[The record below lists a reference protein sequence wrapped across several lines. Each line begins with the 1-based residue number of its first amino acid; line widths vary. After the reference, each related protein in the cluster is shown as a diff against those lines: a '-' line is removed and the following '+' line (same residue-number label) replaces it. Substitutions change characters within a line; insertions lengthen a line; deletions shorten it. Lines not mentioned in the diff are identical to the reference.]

1 MNISRML
8 LGEAD
13 GQNLSLDTQEL
24 NHHLFIIGGK
34 DRKKPQAILKNAIES
49 QIRSGSG
56 LIFLQME
63 TSESKKDLINAVQ
76 RSGRSTDYMEVFNK
90 QLNDVPKLIES
101 ACFQSK
107 IIYIEL
113 HKTTQEFKEQTLK
126 GLIQMGEQL
135 YLANSVNTRCK
146 NHLMVVADQID
157 KYMHEEW
164 MHLSVFSRRNNV
176 CLVMAVDGLNSL
188 INNGE
193 SSIHKSY
200 YNLLNNIEHKFLFF
214 QNDTAQ
220 NLIAS
225 KFLKLPEIQAEFN
238 FRNIL
243 RMQLGKKMLMDTLTS
258 NQFIYLNK
266 DDLYVLDLHD

>member
-1 MNISRML
+1 ML

-13 GQNLSLDTQEL
+13 GQNLSLNTQEL

-34 DRKKPQAILKNAIES
+34 DREKTQAILKNAIES
-49 QIRSGSG
+49 QIRSGAG

-63 TSESKKDLINAVQ
+63 TTQSKKDLINAVQ

-90 QLNDVPKLIES
+90 QLSDLPQLIES
-101 ACFQSK
+101 ACFKNK

-113 HKTTQEFKEQTLK
+113 HKTTQEFQEKTLK
-126 GLIQMGEQL
+126 SLVESGEQL
-135 YLANSVNTRCK
+135 YLANSVNTVCQ
-146 NHLMVVADQID
+146 NHLMILADQID
-157 KYMHEEW
+157 KYLYKEW
-164 MHLSVFSRRNNV
+164 LHLSVFSRRNNV
-176 CLVMAVDGLNSL
+176 CLVMAVDNLNSM
-188 INNGE
+188 ISNGK

-200 YNLLNNIEHKFLFF
+200 HNLLNNIEHRFLFF
-214 QNDTAQ
+214 QNDATQ

-225 KFLKLPEIQAEFN
+225 KLFNLPDIKAEFT

-243 RMQLGKKMLMDTLTS
+243 RMQVGRKMLMDSLTS

-266 DDLYVLDLHD
+266 DDLYVVDLHD